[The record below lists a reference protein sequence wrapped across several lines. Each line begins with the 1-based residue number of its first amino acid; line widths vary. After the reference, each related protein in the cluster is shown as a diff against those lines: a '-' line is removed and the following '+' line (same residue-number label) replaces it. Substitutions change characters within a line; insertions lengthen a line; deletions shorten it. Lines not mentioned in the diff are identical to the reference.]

1 LYAGH
6 GGHGPVS
13 DTVVPVKYHWFV
25 EIEIRENANVYI
37 NTQYYYLSLNIIY
50 NHITKHV

>member
-25 EIEIRENANVYI
+25 EIEIRENANVYQHPI
-37 NTQYYYLSLNIIY
+37 LLLIS
-50 NHITKHV
+50 